1 MKTLYAA
8 ALALSVLTP
17 ALANAGT
24 LYDPNAGS
32 NDQRFIASG
41 VFDDAQLAAAH
52 TAAMKVYTGVLRM
65 FGSAF
70 DSDVRGA
77 DGVSWAAA
85 NHPVAA
91 KADAQKYAGNG
102 QAGASVSHV
111 YDPNAGSNDPRF
123 QRVISYNSGNA
134 AAAKRDA
141 AAYAAAQQ
149 VAAGST
155 SSALIG
161 THDATTAG
169 ARIVTH
175 YDPNAGSNDDRFP
188 SVVVLG
194 Q

>member
-1 MKTLYAA
+1 MIFRRHFAA

-41 VFDDAQLAAAH
+41 VFDDAQLA
-52 TAAMKVYTGVLRM
+52 
-65 FGSAF
+65 
-70 DSDVRGA
+70 
-77 DGVSWAAA
+77 
-85 NHPVAA
+85 AA